1 MRLVIGLEA
10 SRGRQ
15 DGSLHVAH
23 TPRIHRAYS
32 KHTEGPH
39 IDPQAAVKNTGLEN
53 KDPNDNLEIVLR
65 VIIFWFPVIE
75 IVLCVMKK
83 RACAYNSL
91 VFIGFLKKGARAYF
105 AHNTLRAFFCY
116 SYIAHGG
123 SCKKHVA
130 AH

>member
-39 IDPQAAVKNTGLEN
+39 IDPQAAVKNTGPEN

-65 VIIFWFPVIE
+65 VIIFWYPVIE

-105 AHNTLRAFFCY
+105 AHSTLRAVFFFFIHY
-116 SYIAHGG
+116 A
-123 SCKKHVA
+123 
-130 AH
+130 

>member
-32 KHTEGPH
+32 NHTEGPH
-39 IDPQAAVKNTGLEN
+39 IDPQAAVKNTGPEN

-65 VIIFWFPVIE
+65 VIIFWYTLIE
-75 IVLCVMKK
+75 IVLIVMKK

-91 VFIGFLKKGARAYF
+91 VFIGFL
-105 AHNTLRAFFCY
+105 
-116 SYIAHGG
+116 
-123 SCKKHVA
+123 
-130 AH
+130 